1 MTGDASVTQAVE
13 SLSDFGIGAVVISD
27 DGETIAGI
35 LSERDIVRAIH
46 RSGEDVLG
54 QAVREIMT
62 NEVVTCTSQD
72 QVDQLMSVMTTNR
85 FRHMPVVNDG
95 KLAGIISIGDVVAS
109 RVSQLEHETEALE
122 QYIHHGR

>member
-1 MTGDASVTQAVE
+1 MIGDASVTRAVE

-46 RSGEDVLG
+46 RSGKGILG

-72 QVDQLMSVMTTNR
+72 QVDQLMSVMTANR

-95 KLAGIISIGDVVAS
+95 KLAGIVSIGDVVAS
-109 RVSQLEHETEALE
+109 RVSQLELETEALE